1 MRCEILQELEPDDP
15 KLALPWASPV
25 HANLGYVDL
34 KAVPQEIAELEECR
48 KYPPLARLL
57 EKINAAG
64 SPLRSVKCDAWTSD
78 ELAEDERLD
87 FDLPFKMGSYVDAVF
102 DPPEHN
108 FDLVHHLRFGE
119 EVGRLLEGIRLEAAC
134 EIVVRR
140 CLFQALGKWGCASTI
155 FLHAYGATPAAARDE
170 WARAVEALGE
180 VLAEISVGMTDSPR
194 A

>member
-15 KLALPWASPV
+15 KLELPWTNPLPP
-25 HANLGYVDL
+25 NPGYRDL
-34 KAVPQEIAELEECR
+34 KAVPQEIAGLEECR

-64 SPLRSVKCDAWTSD
+64 SSLRSVKCDAWTSD
-78 ELAEDERLD
+78 DLAEDERLD

-108 FDLVHHLRFGE
+108 FELVHHLRFGE
-119 EVGRLLEGIRLEAAC
+119 EVGRLLQSIRLEAAC
-134 EIVVRR
+134 EIVVRP

-180 VLAEISVGMTDSPR
+180 VLLEIAENGRP
-194 A
+194 